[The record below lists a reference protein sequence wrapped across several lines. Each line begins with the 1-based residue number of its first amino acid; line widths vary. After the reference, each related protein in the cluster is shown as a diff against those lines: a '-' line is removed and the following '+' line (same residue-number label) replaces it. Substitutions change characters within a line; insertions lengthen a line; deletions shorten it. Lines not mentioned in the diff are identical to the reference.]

1 MAKKKKTLEDMSKE
15 ELELLSYK
23 DITSMILEEKG
34 AMNTLKL
41 FEKIVSLLELPK
53 STVDKKISEYYTTLS
68 TDKNF
73 LLLEDG
79 KWDLRKRHTSDKVLK
94 AQDQDEEDEEE
105 EQEEEEKLE
114 MSEDEEDYDSQ
125 ISDEDDFDDGD
136 DDLKDLVVLD
146 EEELDLE
153 Q

>member
-1 MAKKKKTLEDMSKE
+1 MSIDKMKKED
-15 ELELLSYK
+15 LELLSYK

-41 FEKIVSLLELPK
+41 FEKIVALLGLPK
-53 STVDKKISEYYTTLS
+53 STVDNKISEYYTTLS

-79 KWDLRKRHTSDKVLK
+79 KWDLRKRHTSDKILK
-94 AQDQDEEDEEE
+94 VQDQDEEDEDE
-105 EQEEEEKLE
+105 EQDEEEEKIE